1 MRRLFVVL
9 AVVASLVSAGQAG
22 AAEVIAYDDQ
32 GRSIL
37 FDLRVEGVDV
47 EWYAALLRAAP
58 HGDEVSNVRIVVVSP
73 RELVST
79 CGADAAGC
87 YNRNVV
93 TVPAEE
99 SETNA
104 HTVVHEYGHHL
115 DRSRPV
121 AGIAEPNGTSVW
133 WRARGM
139 AQLLRIGSVA
149 RSYIIGWNRSIGEI
163 FAEDY
168 AQLALP
174 GSPYQI
180 PWLGPP
186 NGTVI
191 AALKADLG
199 LGPEPEIVA
208 PPLPKPVV
216 RTRSGSL
223 AAGKRVTIPFGLLG
237 PGRNLHV
244 TANFGGATVKV
255 PRATLEVR
263 CEGERMALKTIATGT
278 TKVTIVRNNVGPGDC
293 TATLVSKSGISRSFT
308 LTVRLS
314 LTPGS

>member
-1 MRRLFVVL
+1 
-9 AVVASLVSAGQAG
+9 
-22 AAEVIAYDDQ
+22 
-32 GRSIL
+32 
-37 FDLRVEGVDV
+37 
-47 EWYAALLRAAP
+47 
-58 HGDEVSNVRIVVVSP
+58 
-73 RELVST
+73 
-79 CGADAAGC
+79 
-87 YNRNVV
+87 
-93 TVPAEE
+93 
-99 SETNA
+99 
-104 HTVVHEYGHHL
+104 
-115 DRSRPV
+115 
-121 AGIAEPNGTSVW
+121 
-133 WRARGM
+133 M
-139 AQLLRIGSVA
+139 AQLLRLGSVA

-174 GSPYQI
+174 GSPHQI
-180 PWLGPP
+180 SWLGSP
-186 NGTVI
+186 NDTVI

-237 PGRNLHV
+237 PGRNVQV

-263 CEGERMALKTIATGT
+263 CDGTRMALKTIATGVDEGDDRA
-278 TKVTIVRNNVGPGDC
+278 KQRRPGRVHRH
-293 TATLVSKSGISRSFT
+293 ARRARAASPGASP

-314 LTPGS
+314 LTPVS